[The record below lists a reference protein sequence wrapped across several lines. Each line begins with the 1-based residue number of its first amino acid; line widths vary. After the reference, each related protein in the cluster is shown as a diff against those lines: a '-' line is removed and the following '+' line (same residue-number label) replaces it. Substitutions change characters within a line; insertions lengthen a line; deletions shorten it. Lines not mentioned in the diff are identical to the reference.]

1 MSIVEKC
8 VDKFIKNI
16 SSLRKN
22 DNIDNNDYF
31 DNINDNDND
40 DEMFKVEN
48 YIEISKIFGL
58 IDNIK
63 YVVSDLIMQK
73 IITKFIYMYTYL
85 N

>member
-1 MSIVEKC
+1 MEKKSVIIVKKF

-31 DNINDNDND
+31 DNINDNDNY

-48 YIEISKIFGL
+48 
-58 IDNIK
+58 
-63 YVVSDLIMQK
+63 
-73 IITKFIYMYTYL
+73 
-85 N
+85 

>member
-1 MSIVEKC
+1 MIIVKKF

-16 SSLRKN
+16 SRLRKN

>member
-1 MSIVEKC
+1 MIIVKKF

-48 YIEISKIFGL
+48 YIEISKILGL

-63 YVVSDLIMQK
+63 YIVSDLIMQK
-73 IITKFIYMYTYL
+73 IITKFIYMYIYL